1 MNIYINV
8 KAAIIIGILY
18 FFVMEMEPVKIILR
32 SLTFEEYASAIKKWR
47 LHLIILMIALF
58 ISEGGIIYFV

>member
-32 SLTFEEYASAIKKWR
+32 SLTFEEYAKAIKKWR